1 MDKLER
7 LADWLSAIAMWIA
20 VLVGTLMMLHVT
32 ADALARWFSI
42 TLFGTIEIVSNY
54 YMVAL
59 SYLPLAWIVKHEGH
73 IFVELFTRG
82 FSPRALLRI
91 DTWAAVLT
99 LVYVAVITWK
109 TLESALE
116 QTAIR
121 EQAESALGFISI
133 WQSRWFVVAGFG
145 CFALQLLAQIITGF
159 AKMGRA
165 GESAAAQDNGS
176 AHP

>member
-1 MDKLER
+1 MEKLER
-7 LADWLSAIAMWIA
+7 FADWLSSVAMWVA
-20 VLVGTLMMLHVT
+20 VVVGTLMMLHVT

-59 SYLPLAWIVKHEGH
+59 SYLPLAWIVKNEGH
-73 IFVELFTRG
+73 IIVELFTRNL
-82 FSPRALLRI
+82 SARNLLRL
-91 DTWAAVLT
+91 DTWVALIT
-99 LVYVAVITWK
+99 MIYVTIVTWK

-133 WQSRWFVVAGFG
+133 WQSRWFVVIGFG
-145 CFALQLLAQIITGF
+145 CFAVQLFAQILIGF
-159 AKMGRA
+159 ARLSRNEGCRTA
-165 GESAAAQDNGS
+165 
-176 AHP
+176 